1 MAEDNIFE
9 IVKQKLNIV
18 DVISLYISL
27 TKKERIMWL
36 VALFTVRKL
45 LLLLCHKKNK
55 YLNVLVALK
64 AEI

>member
-27 TKKERIMWL
+27 TKKGKNY
-36 VALFTVRKL
+36 VACCPFHGEKTPSFVVSQE
-45 LLLLCHKKNK
+45 NK